1 MDDNDD
7 YSEISTDFKED
18 EDSGQLLDA
27 SDSELDI
34 AINEELIS
42 KSQEEIKKRMASLS
56 LLISGLKEQLRN
68 EKVLWRQEIEQVI
81 NYQNSFMAQSLYF
94 PSTGYCNMT
103 WEEPTDFPKK
113 ICNMSRSD
121 EDIPAKYNDFRYRHL
136 KLTNCRR
143 EMEIENYKR
152 KLLEV
157 ESMCTMELNRVK
169 NSVQSLQ
176 VLQQVA
182 AEWDQASGDTGHKPV
197 LHKSIQSPDEG
208 DENSL
213 KSSGDF
219 TSPISESHF
228 EA

>member
-7 YSEISTDFKED
+7 YSEISTDFKD
-18 EDSGQLLDA
+18 EDLQDQTIE

-42 KSQEEIKKRMASLS
+42 KSQEEIKKRMTSLS

-68 EKVLWRQEIEQVI
+68 EKELWRQEIEYVI
-81 NYQNSFMAQSLYF
+81 NCQNSFMSQAMCF
-94 PSTGYCNMT
+94 PPNYCNVS
-103 WEEPTDFPKK
+103 WEEPSDYPRR
-113 ICNMSRSD
+113 ICSSSRSD
-121 EDIPAKYNDFRYRHL
+121 EDIPLRYGDCRYRHM

-143 EMEIENYKR
+143 EMEIENYRR

-197 LHKSIQSPDEG
+197 HHKSIQSPDEG

-219 TSPISESHF
+219 SPTAESHDTV